1 MSFHN
6 SDSVR
11 GSNLE
16 EPLLKN
22 MDIQDEELSKY
33 CPRDRVVCAS
43 SILWFIVPL
52 YWSWRFC
59 DFSVLLLL
67 STFATIF
74 LTFAAFNFYLDG
86 SRFTWKMWTDVAA
99 VFILGTVQL
108 LRTVLQANLVGT
120 LTTMACAISFVLFFI
135 LNGLQINWANGLAR
149 VGADWIFT
157 FITYRWSAVLACL
170 SEAYG
175 ENFVHFHWTQPVV
188 LSVIYYTHSMLMWYR
203 AQNMKSE
210 KGIHSCLTWPM
221 NVYWLVE
228 SFMVVLVSCLFVFPP
243 PSGMMFATAT

>member
-52 YWSWRFC
+52 YWSLSCDCQPFHLDSCFRMSSQRLTGGPSTKLLGIFGWGLLGSLRSWRFC

-188 LSVIYYTHSMLMWYR
+188 LSVIYYTHSMSL
-203 AQNMKSE
+203 SS
-210 KGIHSCLTWPM
+210 HWP
-221 NVYWLVE
+221 
-228 SFMVVLVSCLFVFPP
+228 
-243 PSGMMFATAT
+243 